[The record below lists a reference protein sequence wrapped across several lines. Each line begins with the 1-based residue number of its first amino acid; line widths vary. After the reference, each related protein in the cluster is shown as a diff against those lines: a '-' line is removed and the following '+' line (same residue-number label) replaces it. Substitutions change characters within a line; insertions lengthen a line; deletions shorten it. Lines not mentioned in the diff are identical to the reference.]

1 MPMRLLKKV
10 TGLWRTISGRKR
22 SYAVLKESENR
33 YRALFDSIHE
43 AVFVCDFERGFLDAN
58 ARATEEYGYSREE
71 LLTMAPKDIVA
82 PEHIDDLSTLKEEVL
97 KTGHMVFETVHRRQD
112 GVRLPVE
119 ISSRIIEYNG
129 NSALISIV
137 RSISKRKQ
145 TEEEIRKSE
154 RLTGVLEM
162 AGTVCHELNQP
173 LQAILGYSQLLMFD
187 IDANDPLYDKAES
200 IVEQVN
206 RMKTINSKLMKVT
219 EYETKYYLQEKIID
233 IDKASRG
240 RH

>member
-1 MPMRLLKKV
+1 MPMGLFKKI
-10 TGLWRTISGRKR
+10 TGVWRTIFGRK
-22 SYAVLKESENR
+22 STHTVLKESENR

-43 AVFVCDFERGFLDAN
+43 SVFVCDFERGFLDAN
-58 ARATEEYGYSREE
+58 ARAIEEYGYSKEE
-71 LLTMAPKDIVA
+71 LLTMAPRDIVA
-82 PEHIDDLSTLKEEVL
+82 PEHMDDLSTLKEEVV
-97 KTGHMVFETVHRRQD
+97 KTGHIIFETVHRRQD

-119 ISSRIIEYNG
+119 ISSRIIEFDG
-129 NSALISIV
+129 NPALISIV

-145 TEEEIRKSE
+145 TEEQIRKSE

-187 IDANDPLYDKAES
+187 IDINDPLYSKAEM

-206 RMKTINSKLMKVT
+206 RMKNINSKLMKVT

-240 RH
+240 R

>member
-1 MPMRLLKKV
+1 MPKGLLKKITSV
-10 TGLWRTISGRKR
+10 WRTISGRK
-22 SYAVLKESENR
+22 STHAVLKESENC

-58 ARATEEYGYSREE
+58 ARAIEEYGYSKEE
-71 LLTMAPKDIVA
+71 LLSMAPKDIVA
-82 PEHIDDLSTLKEEVL
+82 PEHMDDLSTFKEEVV
-97 KTGHMVFETVHRRQD
+97 KTGHIIFETVHRRQD
-112 GVRLPVE
+112 GVQLPVE
-119 ISSRIIEYNG
+119 ISSRIIEYDG
-129 NSALISIV
+129 NPALISIV

-145 TEEEIRKSE
+145 TEEQIRKSE

-187 IDANDPLYDKAES
+187 IDVNDPLYSKAEM
-200 IVEQVN
+200 IVEPVN

-240 RH
+240 R

>member
-1 MPMRLLKKV
+1 MPMGLFKKI
-10 TGLWRTISGRKR
+10 TGVWRTISGRK
-22 SYAVLKESENR
+22 STHTVLKESENC

-43 AVFVCDFERGFLDAN
+43 SVFVCDLERGFLDAN
-58 ARATEEYGYSREE
+58 ARAIEEYGYSKEE
-71 LLTMAPKDIVA
+71 LLTMAPNDIVD
-82 PEHIDDLSTLKEEVL
+82 PEHMDDLSTFKDEVV
-97 KTGHMVFETVHRRQD
+97 KTGHIVFETVHRRQD

-119 ISSRIIEYNG
+119 ISSRIIEFDG
-129 NSALISIV
+129 NPALISIV

-145 TEEEIRKSE
+145 TEEQIRKSE

-187 IDANDPLYDKAES
+187 IDVNDPLYEKAER
-200 IVEQVN
+200 IVEQVH

-219 EYETKYYLQEKIID
+219 EYETKYYLEEKIID
-233 IDKASRG
+233 IDKASRD
-240 RH
+240 RQ